1 MITMFCQP
9 FTKWLVLRF
18 DVARLDV
25 CGTVC
30 ADYGFNG
37 AMPVITPIRSTIK
50 IIYII
55 SLLINKYTI
64 EEPFNSLSYLI
75 INVQVGTILSS
86 ISPSVNNFVFVY
98 YITFDS
104 VADRDNYVSSRL
116 YNCLLPHT

>member
-1 MITMFCQP
+1 M
-9 FTKWLVLRF
+9 WS
-18 DVARLDV
+18 
-25 CGTVC
+25 VC

-37 AMPVITPIRSTIK
+37 LTPVNTPIRSTIK
-50 IIYII
+50 NIYII

-75 INVQVGTILSS
+75 INVQAEQSLLS

-98 YITFDS
+98 DITFDS